1 MQKNEL
7 PEWLLNLRIFGREG
21 DEGDEGNEGDEGEEG
36 EEDGDN
42 EDDDQKGKGG
52 DDNSGDGDDD
62 DDLAQKVKDLE
73 ATIAKERKLR
83 RQAEREA
90 RKNKRTPSKTAETKT
105 KAADTELQK
114 QLEAASAQTRRLAD
128 GLRKKEVDDA
138 ILAAARKAGFIDET
152 DALTDDI
159 RKKVDV
165 DQDPEDPTDI
175 DIDEDSVTDAV
186 KDLAARKKHLVGKAT
201 PGSPSGSK
209 FRKRG
214 NDDKPDKNALVEHY
228 PSLG

>member
-7 PEWLLNLRIFGREG
+7 PEWLLNLRILGREDDG
-21 DEGDEGNEGDEGEEG
+21 DGEGGEGGEGEEG
-36 EEDGDN
+36 EEGGDN
-42 EDDDQKGKGG
+42 EGEGSEGEGG
-52 DDNSGDGDDD
+52 DEGSGDGDDD

-83 RQAEREA
+83 RQAERDA

-114 QLEAASAQTRRLAD
+114 QLEAAAAQTKRLAD

-138 ILAAARKAGFIDET
+138 ILAAARKAGFIDES

-159 RKKVDV
+159 RKQVDV

-209 FRKRG
+209 FRKKG